1 MSGPPARDDSLDDIT
16 VTLAVPEKAAAPE
29 PDRSGFQAGE
39 AVQMAAYSA
48 IGTRK
53 SQQDAVR
60 FAVGE
65 RRSVAVLC
73 DGMGGPG
80 GGRLA
85 STLAVETF
93 LDACQGN
100 LRRGMDA
107 GEAFKKFT
115 STKGRFEDAV
125 KVIDPRKK

>member
-1 MSGPPARDDSLDDIT
+1 MKILKRFLPGPPARDDSLDDIT

-60 FAVGE
+60 FAVGWAAC
-65 RRSVAVLC
+65 RAGR
-73 DGMGGPG
+73 GP
-80 GGRLA
+80 A
-85 STLAVETF
+85 PWP
-93 LDACQGN
+93 
-100 LRRGMDA
+100 LRGCC
-107 GEAFKKFT
+107 G
-115 STKGRFEDAV
+115 
-125 KVIDPRKK
+125 P